1 LSAASSS
8 WSRSSANRATSA
20 ASKAFGCILNAVVV
34 PHISMWSRARL
45 GAACCCAERIRA
57 AIDRIRGKR
66 RQDDPPSTHQDD
78 LPATDQDDP
87 PSTH

>member
-1 LSAASSS
+1 
-8 WSRSSANRATSA
+8 
-20 ASKAFGCILNAVVV
+20 
-34 PHISMWSRARL
+34 L

-66 RQDDPPSTHQDD
+66 RQDDPPFTHQDD